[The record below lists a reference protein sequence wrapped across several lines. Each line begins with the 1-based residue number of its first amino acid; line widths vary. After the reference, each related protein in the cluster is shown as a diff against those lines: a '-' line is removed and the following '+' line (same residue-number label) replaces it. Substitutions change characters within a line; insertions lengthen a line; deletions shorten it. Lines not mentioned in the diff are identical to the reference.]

1 LGEVLT
7 GIHGPVYRVD
17 IEANVAFSASVGD
30 AFLET
35 GMRSG
40 QTWLLKPKTQKGVT
54 RRNNLPLRVKFL
66 SGWFLNFF
74 PAFFRGIGYFPA

>member
-1 LGEVLT
+1 MKK
-7 GIHGPVYRVD
+7 PYQ
-17 IEANVAFSASVGD
+17 IEAQRAV
-30 AFLET
+30 
-35 GMRSG
+35 
-40 QTWLLKPKTQKGVT
+40 VT